1 MDRQSFNHSNRLG
14 APCGEGWGSSGK
26 CYRMIQHRK
35 KYISNPALGHLS
47 SSPLLALVLPL
58 MGWHVFMCRLSER
71 RPLRLI
77 LAFYYQ
83 HLFNRA
89 AWLKICSLGE
99 SITGRDETKRKLESE
114 WPRDRVKPRVLP
126 PTCTPDSALVIL
138 SIQHLHVL
146 MIVFF
151 IHVSRW
157 NS

>member
-26 CYRMIQHRK
+26 CCGMIQHRK

-58 MGWHVFMCRLSER
+58 MGWHVFMCRLSGR

-77 LAFYYQ
+77 LAFYYH

-89 AWLKICSLGE
+89 AWLKMCSLGE
-99 SITGRDETKRKLESE
+99 SAAGRDETKRKLQS
-114 WPRDRVKPRVLP
+114 
-126 PTCTPDSALVIL
+126 DSAPVIL
-138 SIQHLHVL
+138 SIKHLHVL
-146 MIVFF
+146 MIFFF
-151 IHVSRW
+151 IHLSRW

>member
-47 SSPLLALVLPL
+47 SSSLLALVLSL

-77 LAFYYQ
+77 LAFYYY

-89 AWLKICSLGE
+89 AWLNMCSLGE
-99 SITGRDETKRKLESE
+99 SITGRDETKQTTIRMA
-114 WPRDRVKPRVLP
+114 PGQGQ
-126 PTCTPDSALVIL
+126 TPGPYPSMHPSSSPSNIC
-138 SIQHLHVL
+138 
-146 MIVFF
+146 MF
-151 IHVSRW
+151 
-157 NS
+157 